1 MSMAK
6 KIKLLL
12 VEKDSNLSELAEK
25 IGTTQPNLSN
35 KMKRD
40 DFRESELNQ
49 IADALGVMFESS
61 FVLEDGRKI

>member
-1 MSMAK
+1 MAK

-12 VEKDSNLSELAEK
+12 VERDSNLSELAEK

-40 DFRESELNQ
+40 DFRVSELNQ
-49 IADALGVMFESS
+49 IAEVLGVKFESY
-61 FVLEDGRKI
+61 FVLDDERKI

>member
-25 IGTTQPNLSN
+25 MGTTQPNLSN

-40 DFRESELNQ
+40 DFRVSELIQ
-49 IADALGVMFESS
+49 IAEALGVKFESN
-61 FVLEDGRKI
+61 FVLEDERNI